1 VVVGLRGG
9 GSLEQGF
16 YGAVTVGERGQ
27 IVIPAEARRDFEI
40 SPGQKLLMFNF
51 PHVSGLIL
59 MKVEHFAQMQ
69 ARIKDMETAL
79 GRMVGAE
86 PERGGRK

>member
-1 VVVGLRGG
+1 MKDIV
-9 GSLEQGF
+9 SFEQGF

-51 PHVSGLIL
+51 PHISGLIL
-59 MKVEHFAQMQ
+59 MKVDHFAHMQ
-69 ARIKDMETAL
+69 ARIEEIESAL
-79 GRMVGAE
+79 GRLMSAE
-86 PERGGRK
+86 AEGGGQE